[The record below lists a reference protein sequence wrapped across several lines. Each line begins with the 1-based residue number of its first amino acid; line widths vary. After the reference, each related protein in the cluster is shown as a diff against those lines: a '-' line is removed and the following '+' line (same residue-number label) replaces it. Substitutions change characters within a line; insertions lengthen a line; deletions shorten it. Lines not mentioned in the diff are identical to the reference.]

1 VNIVFFS
8 FAGKLAHNHSAF
20 KWASVFL
27 GVWWGLFVLAVAPAR
42 AQLKTESPLA
52 DIALNQAPDR
62 QAKLMEGAKKEGTFT
77 LYSSMPVP
85 DINALTEVFYK
96 RYGVKAVVWRA
107 GSEEVLQRTVTEA
120 RGGRFEVDI
129 VENSVPSMEALRREK
144 LLQQVLSPVQA
155 QIMPEAV
162 PAHKEW
168 VGSTFDAFVQGYNTN
183 LIKKEDLP
191 KSYQDLL
198 DPKWKGQL
206 GIEAEDQSWFAVL
219 TQELGQDKGEK
230 LFRSIVDTNGISVR
244 KGHTL
249 LANLVASGE
258 VPLALTLY
266 NYAPEQLKQK
276 GAPIDSFIL
285 SPAIAQFRAVG
296 VLKKSPHPNAAV
308 LWYDFMLGE
317 EAQQILTKRFNYPTN
332 IKINSPVKNQ
342 QFKFINPQDFLDMNL
357 KWSKTYEQ
365 LVTKRAGK

>member
-1 VNIVFFS
+1 MNPL
-8 FAGKLAHNHSAF
+8 KL
-20 KWASVFL
+20 KSVAWCL
-27 GVWWGLFVLAVAPAR
+27 CWVVLALGEVC
-42 AQLKTESPLA
+42 AQVKSDAAVA
-52 DIALNQAPDR
+52 DIALSQASDR
-62 QAKLMEGAKKEGTFT
+62 QSKLIEGAKKEGVFT

-96 RYGVKAVVWRA
+96 RYGVKALVWRA

-129 VENSVPSMEALRREK
+129 VENSVPSMEALHREK
-144 LLQQVLSPVQA
+144 LLQQVLSPLQA

-183 LIKKEDLP
+183 LIKKDDLP

-206 GIEAEDQSWFAVL
+206 GIEAEDQSWFALL

-276 GAPIDSFIL
+276 GAPIDSFIIP
-285 SPAIAQFRAVG
+285 PAIAQFRAVG
-296 VLKKSPHPNAAV
+296 LLKKAPHPNAAI

-332 IKINSPVKNQ
+332 LKINSPVKNQ
-342 QFKFINPQDFLDMNL
+342 QFKFINPQEFLDMNL

-365 LVTKRAGK
+365 MVTRRAGK